1 MRCSNPAIALRLQ
14 SPRPVGRVAE
24 SLAVIARMTN
34 SHTLRP
40 ERSKPPRYLR
50 LAEWFCYFVIC
61 LGPLLVLHPRSPDES
76 QLPSVLLS
84 LAILILGIVG
94 LGIVLG
100 RKHRLKP

>member
-1 MRCSNPAIALRLQ
+1 MTYI
-14 SPRPVGRVAE
+14 G
-24 SLAVIARMTN
+24 SLAVIARMTE
-34 SHTLRP
+34 SHTLQRQ
-40 ERSKPPRYLR
+40 RGKPPRYLR
-50 LAEWFCYFVIC
+50 LAEWLCYFVIC
-61 LGPLLVLHPRSPDES
+61 LGPLLVLRPRSPDES